1 MGTSQ
6 FSGRTHARIQALQ
19 LLFQAEAVGRS
30 VDDVL
35 DGDYVL
41 YDAELEEYIPFP
53 DEYAVLL
60 AQGVDG
66 MRHELDRAIA
76 RYSHAWSISR
86 MPAVDLNLMRIALY
100 EMTCVDEVEIPVAID
115 EAVVLAKA
123 FGSDDT
129 SRFIN
134 GLLGRVAADVAAG
147 ADLFGADDEVQEG
160 GE

>member
-76 RYSHAWSISR
+76 RHSHAWSISR

-115 EAVVLAKA
+115 TLRAMNLRMEEDADNKPY
-123 FGSDDT
+123 FEQIRS
-129 SRFIN
+129 FIN
-134 GLLGRVAADVAAG
+134 
-147 ADLFGADDEVQEG
+147 DLQTYMNNTGKR
-160 GE
+160 